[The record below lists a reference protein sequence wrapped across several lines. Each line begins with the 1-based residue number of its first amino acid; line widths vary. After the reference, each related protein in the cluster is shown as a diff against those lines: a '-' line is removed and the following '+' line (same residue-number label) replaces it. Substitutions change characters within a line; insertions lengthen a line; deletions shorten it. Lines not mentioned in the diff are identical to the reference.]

1 LVTSY
6 VHTYPTDWD
15 SHTTRQTTRHDT
27 QQKAEF
33 FYLKAEFLAKLG
45 FGEDANGAY
54 STAVSTWDGLGR
66 GWAGWGSF
74 CEAMHAAGSASPPL
88 LRAHQQQQPQPQAET
103 AAAGSKDA
111 SSVPRQPHSWVEFA
125 LICFLQ
131 AMRAQPA
138 LSESLVPR
146 VLLLLCDQHDQ
157 QPDDTDQPPQPAGG
171 QQQQQW
177 QEPSSPAAA
186 AAAAAST
193 SSSASGA
200 AAAAAAAEEPAGAGT
215 AVAEPETWE
224 KQLAGTFD
232 TFSENVPMWVWIPW
246 LPQLLAALSRPE
258 GVQLKGVLA
267 KLASLYPQAVYY
279 PLRNFI
285 FEQRLL
291 AYSRSRKKT
300 QLLEAAA
307 AAAAAV
313 HSTGSSEQQQAPP
326 VALQEQPPPP
336 VKEEGDPGTSAQAD
350 DKKKR
355 QGLLFGEEVMSI
367 MKNSFPAVVAKMEE
381 MVKEI
386 TKCVTIST
394 EERLLQVLA
403 PPQAPHPPTPSHPQ
417 WSIHPT
423 SNHDHQAW
431 S

>member
-1 LVTSY
+1 
-6 VHTYPTDWD
+6 
-15 SHTTRQTTRHDT
+15 
-27 QQKAEF
+27 
-33 FYLKAEFLAKLG
+33 
-45 FGEDANGAY
+45 
-54 STAVSTWDGLGR
+54 
-66 GWAGWGSF
+66 
-74 CEAMHAAGSASPPL
+74 MHAAGSASPL
-88 LRAHQQQQPQPQAET
+88 LRVQQPPQPPQPQADSS
-103 AAAGSKDA
+103 AAGSKDA

-146 VLLLLCDQHDQ
+146 VLLLLYDQHDQ
-157 QPDDTDQPPQPAGG
+157 QPDVDTDQPPQPA
-171 QQQQQW
+171 
-177 QEPSSPAAA
+177 

-193 SSSASGA
+193 TSTSTSGAAPPTA

-232 TFSENVPMWVWIPW
+232 AFSENVPMWVWIPW

-307 AAAAAV
+307 A
-313 HSTGSSEQQQAPP
+313 HTTGSGEQQQAPP
-326 VALQEQPPPP
+326 VALQEQSPPPPPPPP

-394 EERLLQVLA
+394 EERLLQVPW
-403 PPQAPHPPTPSHPQ
+403 PPTHPPTPPHPSHR
-417 WSIHPT
+417 
-423 SNHDHQAW
+423 NRDHTPGATTTTTTT
-431 S
+431 